1 MASKGSEIMKLRVL
15 IANVSMIVLLA
26 ASAAASEG
34 GENNLF
40 AGDIGNV
47 FWTLLIFGLVIVVL
61 GKFAWTPLLNGLQ
74 QREEFIRTSLEEA
87 KEDRLAAEARLQ
99 EYEQRLSGAKN
110 EANEIIERAK
120 SEAESL
126 RVRLEQQ
133 AREESEGMLDRA
145 KREIDIAKQSAVKEL
160 YSTSAELAT
169 DIAGKILRRELS
181 SQDHDRLI
189 KDSIGELDNLD
200 RN

>member
-1 MASKGSEIMKLRVL
+1 MKLRVL
-15 IANVSMIVLLA
+15 IANASMTVLLA

-40 AGDIGNV
+40 AGDIGNA

-74 QREEFIRTSLEEA
+74 KREEFIRVSLEEA

-99 EYEQRLSGAKN
+99 EYEQKLVGAKD
-110 EANEIIERAK
+110 EANEIIDRAK
-120 SEAESL
+120 GEAESL

-133 AREESEGMLDRA
+133 AREESERMLERA

-169 DIAGKILRRELS
+169 DIAGKILHRELD

-189 KDSIGELDNLD
+189 KESIDELGNLD

>member
-1 MASKGSEIMKLRVL
+1 MKLRVL
-15 IANVSMIVLLA
+15 IANASMTVLLA
-26 ASAAASEG
+26 ASAAASEE

-40 AGDIGNV
+40 AGDIGNA
-47 FWTLLIFGLVIVVL
+47 FWTLLIFVLVIVVL

-74 QREEFIRTSLEEA
+74 KREEFIRASLEEA
-87 KEDRLAAEARLQ
+87 REDRLAAEARLE
-99 EYEQRLSGAKN
+99 EYEQKLVGAKD

-120 SEAESL
+120 GEAENL

-133 AREESEGMLDRA
+133 AREESESMIDRA

-169 DIAGKILRRELS
+169 ELAGKILHRELN

-189 KDSIGELDNLD
+189 KESIDELGNLD

>member
-1 MASKGSEIMKLRVL
+1 MKLRVL
-15 IANVSMIVLLA
+15 IANASMTVLMA
-26 ASAAASEG
+26 ASATASEG

-40 AGDIGNV
+40 AGDIGNA

-74 QREEFIRTSLEEA
+74 KREEFIRVSLEEA

-99 EYEQRLSGAKN
+99 EYEQKLVGAKD
-110 EANEIIERAK
+110 EANEIIDRAK
-120 SEAESL
+120 GEAESL

-133 AREESEGMLDRA
+133 AREESDAMLERA

-169 DIAGKILRRELS
+169 DIAGKILHRELNS
-181 SQDHDRLI
+181 HDHDRMI
-189 KDSIGELDNLD
+189 KESIDELDNLD

>member
-1 MASKGSEIMKLRVL
+1 MKLRVL
-15 IANVSMIVLLA
+15 IANASMTVLLA

-40 AGDIGNV
+40 AGDIGNA
-47 FWTLLIFGLVIVVL
+47 FWTLLIFVLVIVVL

-74 QREEFIRTSLEEA
+74 KREEFIRVSLEEA

-99 EYEQRLSGAKN
+99 EYEQKLVGAKD
-110 EANEIIERAK
+110 EANEIIDRAK
-120 SEAESL
+120 GEAESL

-133 AREESEGMLDRA
+133 AREESEAMLERA

-169 DIAGKILRRELS
+169 DIAGKILHRELN

-189 KDSIGELDNLD
+189 KESIDELGNLD

>member
-1 MASKGSEIMKLRVL
+1 MKLRVL
-15 IANVSMIVLLA
+15 FANASMTVLLA

-40 AGDIGNV
+40 AGDIGNA

-74 QREEFIRTSLEEA
+74 KREEFIRVSLEEA

-99 EYEQRLSGAKN
+99 EYEQKLVGAKD
-110 EANEIIERAK
+110 EASEIIDRAK
-120 SEAESL
+120 DEAESL

-133 AREESEGMLDRA
+133 AREESEAMLDRA

-169 DIAGKILRRELS
+169 GIAGKILHRELN

-189 KDSIGELDNLD
+189 KESIDELDNLD

>member
-1 MASKGSEIMKLRVL
+1 MKLRVL
-15 IANVSMIVLLA
+15 IANASMTVLMA
-26 ASAAASEG
+26 ASATASEG

-40 AGDIGNV
+40 AGDIGNA

-74 QREEFIRTSLEEA
+74 KREEFIRVSLEEA

-99 EYEQRLSGAKN
+99 EYEQKLVGAKD
-110 EANEIIERAK
+110 EASEIIDRAK
-120 SEAESL
+120 GEAESL

-133 AREESEGMLDRA
+133 AREESDAMLERA

-169 DIAGKILRRELS
+169 DIAGKILHRELNS
-181 SQDHDRLI
+181 HDHDRMI
-189 KDSIGELDNLD
+189 KESIDELDNLD

>member
-1 MASKGSEIMKLRVL
+1 MKLRVL
-15 IANVSMIVLLA
+15 FANASMTVLLA

-40 AGDIGNV
+40 AGDIGNA

-74 QREEFIRTSLEEA
+74 KREEFIRVSLEEA

-99 EYEQRLSGAKN
+99 EYEQKLVGAKD
-110 EANEIIERAK
+110 EASEIIDRAK
-120 SEAESL
+120 DEAESL

-133 AREESEGMLDRA
+133 AREESEAMLDRA

-169 DIAGKILRRELS
+169 DIAGKILHRELN

-189 KDSIGELDNLD
+189 KESIDELDNLD

>member
-1 MASKGSEIMKLRVL
+1 MKLRVL
-15 IANVSMIVLLA
+15 IANASMTVLLA

-40 AGDIGNV
+40 AGDIGNA

-74 QREEFIRTSLEEA
+74 KREEFIRVSLEEA

-99 EYEQRLSGAKN
+99 EYEQKLVGAKD
-110 EANEIIERAK
+110 EANEIIDRAK
-120 SEAESL
+120 GEAESL

-133 AREESEGMLDRA
+133 AREESEAMLDRA

-169 DIAGKILRRELS
+169 DIAGKILHRELN

-189 KDSIGELDNLD
+189 KESIDELGNLD

>member
-1 MASKGSEIMKLRVL
+1 MKLRVL
-15 IANVSMIVLLA
+15 IANASMTVLLA

-40 AGDIGNV
+40 AGDIGNA

-74 QREEFIRTSLEEA
+74 KREEFIRVSLEEA

-99 EYEQRLSGAKN
+99 EYEQKLVGAKD
-110 EANEIIERAK
+110 EANEIIDRAK
-120 SEAESL
+120 GEAESL

-133 AREESEGMLDRA
+133 AREESEAMLERA

-169 DIAGKILRRELS
+169 DIAGKILHRELN

-189 KDSIGELDNLD
+189 KESIDELGNLD